1 MSRAASRRSPEFS
14 AMNPI
19 RLALPALL
27 LAGALAA
34 ADISA
39 PPPFRDPVT
48 AKIDGEHLLVLGF
61 DKLSAFPYTI
71 VDAGTGATPAEIE
84 EARKKDKVPDWIKI
98 YDGKRVALT
107 GYMMPLQLEN
117 GRSKKF
123 VMMKDVTTCCYGAVP
138 NMNDYVVVAMKG
150 DGIVAVPDVPVVL
163 IGTFRV
169 EEKYEAGYVTAL
181 FGMEGEKFLGAK
193 K

>member
-1 MSRAASRRSPEFS
+1 
-14 AMNPI
+14 MNPAL
-19 RLALPALL
+19 RLAVLFA
-27 LAGALAA
+27 AGTLVAA
-34 ADISA
+34 GSVA
-39 PPPFRDPVT
+39 PVARDPVQ
-48 AKIDGEHLLVLGF
+48 AKIEGENLYVLGF

-84 EARKKDKVPDWIKI
+84 EARKKDKVPDWIRV

-107 GYMMPLQLEN
+107 GYMMPLQIEN

-150 DGIVAVPDVPVVL
+150 DGVVNVPDVPVVL
-163 IGTFRV
+163 VGTFRV

-181 FGMEGEKFLGAK
+181 FSMDGEKFLGAK